1 MKRISISQYV
11 NYSFLVIASSVI
23 LTAAIGSVK
32 VSALYSDAYI
42 EKNLPYGIASAYDYD
57 RVSHNCLAYWSP
69 ANPTWSQV
77 SGLQFGSGYAD
88 PGKLGYALMTPAY
101 GANGDAWGMW
111 LSGAGKPNVA
121 GGYLE
126 VPYGATNVQLQ
137 INAFHFWCGLHVI
150 QKDGQSV
157 VPQTTTTSGATIG
170 GSLASDVWVKSTYD
184 DPANPDDAADRQPQ
198 PLVMRYFGVTK
209 VSEIFRARS
218 AIAID
223 GFGAAVMTGL
233 PDQIKTLTVGGS
245 GVTSRYAF
253 LNKPIEPAMP
263 DSIPVSYTIPGGLT
277 SAQTIRV
284 QLRYN
289 EIGTFIGGNLRC
301 IDKTDTSKF
310 AIPSSTNDWSKCAD
324 LPYTLTLTLQPT
336 PAYNITPKITAVGDA
351 IPGSTVN
358 LTGDYTNTGG
368 SNLVGNNPA
377 SNPAAWKIVVME
389 VPPATPMSQLSG
401 DYQPCVAYS
410 RSNDANAD
418 TVCPVVASGS
428 GQGIDAGR
436 TFTGTGT
443 FQIPATASKGTQYC
457 FFAVFTKPN
466 LARTWAY
473 DGPKC
478 LTVGSRPFLTV
489 EGGDII
495 SGGDILA
502 FNRNGQGGSYDG
514 ANTQLAALAAGD
526 IKDFASGTSFASG
539 PGNGA
544 LLSFAN
550 FGSGVTVDGAGSY
563 GGKLTTALPPVQIPP
578 TFSTVRT
585 NFATGGDLGTLT
597 ESGVYAVNGGA
608 SIYGTVAPGLNVTL
622 LVNNGNLFIS
632 NNINYAYSSLATIPR
647 LSVYVRNGN
656 SIISANV
663 TNIHGVF
670 VVTGSTAG
678 TGIFYT
684 CGSSAAMPFDY
695 SNLSAPGGSSCATNQ
710 LKIFGS
716 VAAKKFIL
724 TRTSG
729 DVQTPGSQAETF
741 HYSPEMW
748 LNSTPSQKFD
758 YYTQLPP
765 LL

>member
-1 MKRISISQYV
+1 MQATR
-11 NYSFLVIASSVI
+11 A
-23 LTAAIGSVK
+23 
-32 VSALYSDAYI
+32 SALYSDAYI
-42 EKNLPYGIASAYDYD
+42 EKNLPSGIASAYDYD
-57 RVSHNCLAYWSP
+57 RRHIGCKPFWSP
-69 ANPTWSQV
+69 ANPRWNEIQ
-77 SGLQFGSGYAD
+77 GLQFGSGYAD
-88 PGKLGYALMTPAY
+88 PGKLGYALISAYY
-101 GANGDAWGMW
+101 GANGGTWGMW
-111 LSGAGKPNVA
+111 LSGAGKPNVSS
-121 GGYLE
+121 GYYE
-126 VPYGATNVQLQ
+126 APYGATNLNLQ
-137 INAFHFWCGLHVI
+137 VNAFQFWCGLHLL
-150 QKDGQSV
+150 QKNGQSV
-157 VPQTTTTSGATIG
+157 APKATTTSGADIG
-170 GSLASDVWVKSTYD
+170 NSDASDVWVKSLYD
-184 DPANPDDAADRQPQ
+184 DPSNPDDAADRLTQ
-198 PLVMRYFGVTK
+198 PLEMRYFGITNEK
-209 VSEIFRARS
+209 ILFRIRS
-218 AIAID
+218 VVAID
-223 GFGAAVMTGL
+223 GAGTASMPIP
-233 PDQIKTLTVGGS
+233 PDYVRTLTVGGS

-253 LNKPIEPAMP
+253 LGAPVEPALP
-263 DSIPVSYTIPGGLT
+263 DTIPVSYNIPGGLT
-277 SAQTIRV
+277 STQTLKVRLV
-284 QLRYN
+284 YN
-289 EIGTFIGGNLRC
+289 QMGTFLAGNIRC
-301 IDKTDTSKF
+301 IDKSDTSRF

-324 LPYTLTLTLQPT
+324 ISTDLNLTLQPT

-466 LARTWAY
+466 LTRTWAY

-489 EGGDII
+489 EAGDII

-502 FNRNGQGGSYDG
+502 FNRNGQGGSYNG
-514 ANTQLAALAAGD
+514 ASTQLAALAAGD
-526 IKDFASGTSFASG
+526 IKDFISGTSFASG
-539 PGNGA
+539 PGDGA

-647 LSVYVRNGN
+647 LNVYVRNGN

-663 TNIHGVF
+663 TNLHGVF
-670 VVTGSTAG
+670 VVTGSSAAN
-678 TGIFYT
+678 GIFYT
-684 CGSSAAMPFDY
+684 CGSSAVMPFDY
-695 SNLSAPGGSSCATNQ
+695 SNLGAPGGSSCATNQ

-748 LNSTPSQKFD
+748 LNSAPNQKFD